1 MHTDSIY
8 SKIFLNFVNFSC
20 VIFAPKMSQQP
31 HVVYYFSIGYLDVS
45 PSPSGTFLDLR
56 ILERFAPSAI
66 LSLRV
71 LKQFNTKIK
80 TRKPVQFKKI
90 FGYQDILNYIKSL
103 YAIFFFKSKDVR
115 KENHMSQKP
124 YIFMFIM
131 SYCCKNIYCQIFC
144 AIYSLVLI

>member
-1 MHTDSIY
+1 MGMFKHFPPKIMHTDSIY

-45 PSPSGTFLDLR
+45 PSPPGTFLDLR
-56 ILERFAPSAI
+56 ILERFAPWVI

-80 TRKPVQFKKI
+80 TRKPVQFRKI

-103 YAIFFFKSKDVR
+103 YAIFFLNPKTSEK
-115 KENHMSQKP
+115 KTICLKNHT
-124 YIFMFIM
+124 
-131 SYCCKNIYCQIFC
+131 
-144 AIYSLVLI
+144 SLCSS